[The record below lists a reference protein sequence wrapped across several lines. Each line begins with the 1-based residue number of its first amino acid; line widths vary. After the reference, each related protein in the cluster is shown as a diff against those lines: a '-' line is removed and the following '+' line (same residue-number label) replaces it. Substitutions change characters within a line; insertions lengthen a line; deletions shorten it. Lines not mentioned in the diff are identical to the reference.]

1 MAKSSPVSA
10 LKAYWFPLIL
20 FASSMFYQLL
30 ILPRSYPPSHYD
42 VLGIKRYSSMEQV
55 TEAYE
60 KFSSKW
66 NSGTEVPPITEFIKI
81 RYAFE
86 LLTNPLWKR
95 NYDIFGIDE
104 HIHVLDSI
112 KERHAGTIFSEIDL
126 PLLESASFDPGD
138 HDFEVITSGNFLS
151 KFENSKALLIQN
163 LVQVFSFGSD
173 RSAQFYNNWK
183 KIASLLDGMAN
194 TGMVELGEVQLATYL
209 AEKTFTGQPSFQ
221 NGLPSLIA
229 FPSGCNTA
237 NCLVRYEGELSVD
250 AVTNW
255 FATTILSLP
264 RILYYSKDSL
274 LQSFV
279 GKSSPHKVKV
289 IFFSETGERAA
300 PFVRQAALSYWPYA
314 AFAFVPW
321 REEESSFW
329 WNVFGV
335 ESAPAIVFLKEHG
348 VKPVVY
354 HGPANNSWFVDIMEQ
369 HKHQE
374 LPQLRSVTSVE
385 LGCDARGYS
394 RAGNETAIWYCVILA
409 GRSSP
414 ELNKMRATVRRI
426 QEALSTVD
434 KDQPSS
440 LAAVALKEKRLTFS
454 WLDGEAQQRYCFFHT
469 QTENSYDT
477 CGPRR
482 DITDVPQLIIVRY
495 KRNATEDSIK
505 NEEKKPKNMLEA
517 FLNDDVDPASQ
528 LVARYNGSEESSK
541 IIKWISQ
548 IIEDGDSGELPFF
561 RAKTPA
567 LVPEDADPI
576 WSVGAKNI
584 LSKGTG
590 MKQRIGSIM
599 NGIHNRLGDPRIGPV
614 LLLGALL
621 SFGSIWLRRSQSTHP
636 SQSNNQTQPSKKDD
650 EDRPNQRRKK
660 RAVSDQDRPP
670 SITDTEPIDA
680 YQMPLSDSDSE

>member
-151 KFENSKALLIQN
+151 NFENSKALLI
-163 LVQVFSFGSD
+163 QVFSFGSD
-173 RSAQFYNNWK
+173 RSAHFYNNWK

-221 NGLPSLIA
+221 NGLPSVIA

-237 NCLVRYEGELSVD
+237 NCLIRYEGELSVD

-369 HKHQE
+369 NKHQE
-374 LPQLRSVTSVE
+374 LPQLRSVTSME

-414 ELNKMRATVRRI
+414 ELNTMRATVRRI

-440 LAAVALKEKRLTFS
+440 LAAVALKEKRLTFT

-469 QTENSYDT
+469 QTENSYET

-528 LVARYNGSEESSK
+528 LVARYNGSEESSE

-548 IIEDGDSGELPFF
+548 IIEDGDSRELPFF

-614 LLLGALL
+614 LLLGALM

-660 RAVSDQDRPP
+660 RAVSNQDRPP
-670 SITDTEPIDA
+670 SITDTEPKDA